1 MIRVVIA
8 DDQAMLRYALRGIL
22 ESAGDIEVLG
32 EAENGQQAVGIARAL
47 APDVLVL
54 DLRMPVMDG
63 IEAIRLIR
71 AEADFPPVRVLVLTT
86 FENDENVL
94 AALRAGANGF
104 IGKGVAPEELIAAVR
119 QVGSG
124 NALLSPAATQSVIDH
139 LAHQAAAAKP
149 APSLSSPEQVA
160 SLTPREREIIALIAS
175 GLTADA
181 IAERLFISPLTVKT
195 HINNG
200 MSKLGVNTRSQLVR
214 VAIDYDL
221 TDEG

>member
-8 DDQAMLRYALRGIL
+8 DDQAMLRFALRGIL

-32 EAENGQQAVGIARAL
+32 EAENGQQAIGMVRAL

-63 IEAIRLIR
+63 IAAIREMR
-71 AEADFPPVRVLVLTT
+71 AEAGFPPVRVLVLTT

-104 IGKGVAPEELIAAVR
+104 IGKGVAPEELIEAVR

-139 LAHQAAAAKP
+139 LAQQAATKP
-149 APSLSSPEQVA
+149 APSLSSAEQVA
-160 SLTPREREIIALIAS
+160 SLTPREREIVALIAS

-181 IAERLFISPLTVKT
+181 IAERLYISPLTVKT

-200 MSKLGVNTRSQLVR
+200 MSKLGVSTRSQLVR
-214 VAIDYDL
+214 VAIDYGLID
-221 TDEG
+221 